1 MGQNSN
7 IGAENAVV
15 VYGNPESFRRLIR
28 NHGQLC
34 KIKQVLICPCS
45 SNNAGAADFHCEICD
60 GKGFI
65 YTYQRRFLVSDEI
78 PGKVCGRTIFP
89 FWTPVIDVFAV
100 QNIAADVQ
108 GGIQKATIESF
119 DSETVVISENFPDYQ
134 QKKITYSFD
143 GWTHVEGEKLIVDAG
158 NGLMYA
164 PGTVYDSGY
173 QSSNP
178 LQAFADIA
186 EIVRI
191 WNIDTGK
198 EIDNYSFYGNTII
211 TKEEIVPEKMYV
223 EYYMSDLTEV
233 ITNDV
238 VTQNNNESWT
248 HDLTSGTCRMAFY
261 PFWDLSR
268 GDIITLAATVLYRHE
283 HFSHLGKELDQLWE
297 MEIFGLNDVI
307 LDSDGK
313 KYYLG
318 TDYILQGR
326 HVKWIG
332 KKPKKGAIVSARY
345 GYKPSYIIFE
355 DNAQPNNL
363 ENKQFPKVV
372 FAKSWS
378 KTDKDE
384 VARLSGI

>member
-1 MGQNSN
+1 MGQNTN

-45 SNNAGAADFHCEICD
+45 SQNSGSADFHCEICD
-60 GKGFI
+60 GKGFV
-65 YTYQRRFLVSDEI
+65 YTYQRRFMVSDEI
-78 PGKVCGRTIFP
+78 PGNVCGKVITP
-89 FWTPVIDVFAV
+89 FWTPVTSVQSV
-100 QNIAADVQ
+100 QNVAADVQ
-108 GGIQKATIESF
+108 GGITNATVDFFDDNSITIKEDFPSF
-119 DSETVVISENFPDYQ
+119 Q
-134 QKKITYSFD
+134 QKKITYTFD
-143 GWTHVEGEKLIVDAG
+143 GWTHVKEDKLTVDAD
-158 NGLMYA
+158 NGIMYA
-164 PGTVYDSGY
+164 PATVYDSGY

-178 LQAFADIA
+178 LNAFADIA

-198 EIDNYSFYGNTII
+198 EIESYKFYGNTII
-211 TKEEIVPEKMYV
+211 TKEDIVPEKMYA
-223 EYYMSDLTEV
+223 EYYMSDLTQV
-233 ITNDV
+233 ITNDIE
-238 VTQNNNESWT
+238 TRNNNETWT
-248 HDLTSGTCRMAFY
+248 HDMVSGTCRMAFY

-268 GDIITLAATVLYRHE
+268 GDIITIAATVLYRHE
-283 HFSHLGKELDQLWE
+283 HLTHLGKELDQLWE
-297 MEIFGLNDVI
+297 MEVFGLNDVV

-318 TDYILQGR
+318 TDYVLQGR
-326 HVKWIG
+326 HIKWIG
-332 KKPKKGAIVSARY
+332 NKPKKGAIVSVRY

-355 DNAQPNNL
+355 DNPQPNNL
-363 ENKQFPKVV
+363 ENKQYPKVV
-372 FAKSWS
+372 FAKSWT